1 MCPLKD
7 DFVVPLSLHP
17 TLSRSAFSPESV
29 TRAFLFCNYHLLL
42 LTSASNNTLEENTWG
57 TVFSRRT
64 WEIGDKKL
72 CHNYSHHTLFC
83 HKYVTTSKD
92 YYTKVC
98 YDDNKKAVISEGAL
112 QLEQSRES
120 CKSPLISFSPS
131 MKCLSQKSSQG
142 TFMRVPSQ
150 SILFFPI
157 TKVRSKHQ
165 VTYLK
170 KYALNLHQNYV
181 K

>member
-1 MCPLKD
+1 MGSSDRLRHAISHKCAPWKMTLL
-7 DFVVPLSLHP
+7 FHFLCIQHYLEVPFLQKVWREP
-17 TLSRSAFSPESV
+17 
-29 TRAFLFCNYHLLL
+29 FLFCNYHLLL
-42 LTSASNNTLEENTWG
+42 LTSASNSTLEENTWG
-57 TVFSRRT
+57 TAFSRRT

-120 CKSPLISFSPS
+120 CKSPLISFFS
-131 MKCLSQKSSQG
+131 LHEINVFLTSQVKAYLWG
-142 TFMRVPSQ
+142 CHHNQ
-150 SILFFPI
+150 SFSF
-157 TKVRSKHQ
+157 R
-165 VTYLK
+165 
-170 KYALNLHQNYV
+170 
-181 K
+181 